1 LGNTVLSEQEAS
13 RRLEEAA
20 VLAFLWLLF
29 LGVGI
34 AVLLHTVP
42 DTFKLAD
49 VIFEVASAQGN
60 VGLSCGITHPQMP
73 LLAKLTLCFSMWVGR
88 LEIIPVLMLLRALF
102 RRG

>member
-1 LGNTVLSEQEAS
+1 
-13 RRLEEAA
+13 LEEAA